1 MCIFLSCSLNYYSQ
15 SKITELRKQ
24 KGAVN
29 GNDKKLRVCD
39 VCGSFL
45 SLYDS
50 DK

>member
-1 MCIFLSCSLNYYSQ
+1 M
-15 SKITELRKQ
+15 RKQ
-24 KGAVN
+24 RAGGNNA
-29 GNDKKLRVCD
+29 NDKKLRVCD